1 MSNWKL
7 NEVSFKK
14 ERVELQGSRM
24 LIGNGFMGYRGTLDE
39 FRKSQLVALN
49 MAGLFDRNG
58 DNWRE
63 SVNAP
68 NPLYTCVFVGD
79 TALNAV
85 EICPKEHTQTLD
97 IAHGI
102 HERMSVFEL
111 GGTEYTV
118 KSERFLSMERE
129 NVLAVKFS
137 VSTNRDAEITVKTG
151 IDTDIWDIS
160 EQHLFFENGAKNGD
174 VNTLNFKTGE
184 LGIKL
189 SVFENVCGFEF
200 KGEKDGIDLREKTV
214 SLKAGESFSFTKI
227 CGVYWGEGIA
237 CANENFSAAVAA
249 GFDTLLAEHTEK
261 WNQIWDNSDVKIG
274 GDEEAQFALR
284 YSIYHLCSI
293 VPRNTDRCG
302 IPARGLSGQVYK
314 GASFWDTEMFMLPFF
329 SFTEPR
335 LAENLVSYRINTLAG
350 AERKA
355 AEYGYDGAFFAWES
369 QETGDDACTLF
380 NITDVFTNRTL
391 RTYFRDRQIHVS
403 ADMIYGLWE
412 NCLISGDYS
421 ILKNGGIELI
431 YKCLLFF
438 YSYSHFKPT
447 KNRYELLNVV
457 GPDEYHERVDN
468 NAFTNRMV
476 KYSAETFIKALAKL
490 KEIDECAH
498 NDFVKA
504 NDISWVEDFCNRL
517 YVPTPNGQGV
527 IEQFDGYYKLED
539 TTLSELKKR
548 VIIPNEY
555 LGCGHGLAT
564 TTRILKQADIVMML
578 NVFRAHY
585 SKEIKK
591 ANWDFYE
598 PYTEHGSSLS
608 ACAYAIVAAS
618 IGDADWAYKYF
629 MKTATIDLTGDTKQ
643 YLGSLYIGGTHP
655 AANGGSWETA
665 IFGFGGVSYTDEA
678 LDISPSLPTQ
688 FSSLSFKLFYKGVRL
703 TVEAENG
710 TVKIIP
716 DKDPANIKVTVYGKE
731 YKF

>member
-39 FRKSQLVALN
+39 FRKTQLVALN

-68 NPLYTCVFVGD
+68 NPIYTCVYVGD

-85 EICPKEHTQTLD
+85 SVCPKTHTQTLD

-102 HERMSVFEL
+102 HSRESVFEV

-118 KSERFLSMERE
+118 TSERFLSIKKE
-129 NVLAVKFS
+129 NILAVRFS
-137 VSTNRDAEITVKTG
+137 VCANRDAEITVKTG

-160 EQHLFFENGAKNGD
+160 DKHLFFVDGGIEDDTNI
-174 VNTLNFKTGE
+174 LNFKTGE
-184 LGIKL
+184 LGIRL
-189 SVFENVCGFEF
+189 SVFENVSGFRY
-200 KGEKDGIDLREKTV
+200 KGEADGIALREKTV
-214 SLKAGESFSFTKI
+214 SLKAGEPFTFTKI
-227 CGVYWGEGIA
+227 CGVYWGEGVDNA
-237 CANENFSAAVAA
+237 KENFALAVADGYDA
-249 GFDTLLAEHTEK
+249 LFEQHIKK
-261 WNQIWDNSDVKIG
+261 WDEIWDNSDVKIG
-274 GDEEAQFALR
+274 GDSEAQFALR

-293 VPRNTDRCG
+293 VPRGTDRCG

-314 GASFWDTEMFMLPFF
+314 GAAFWDTEMFMLPFF
-329 SFTEPR
+329 SFTEPS
-335 LAENLVSYRINTLAG
+335 LAENLVRYRINTIGG

-380 NITDVFTNRTL
+380 NITDVFTNRPL

-421 ILKNGGIELI
+421 ILQKGGIELI

-447 KNRYELLNVV
+447 KNRYEILNVV

-468 NAFTNRMV
+468 NAFTNRMI
-476 KYSAETFIKALAKL
+476 KYSAETFIKALRKL
-490 KEIDECAH
+490 KEID
-498 NDFVKA
+498 DVKYNEFIKT
-504 NDISWVEDFCNRL
+504 NDISWVEDFCERL
-517 YVPTPNGQGV
+517 YVPAPNEQGV

-539 TTLSELKKR
+539 TSLEELKKR

-555 LGCGHGLAT
+555 FGCGHGLAT

-678 LDISPSLPTQ
+678 LDISPSLPKQ

-703 TVEAENG
+703 TVDVSGKN
-710 TVKIIP
+710 VKITP
-716 DKDPANIKVTVYGKE
+716 DKDTSDIKVTVYGKE

>member
-1 MSNWKL
+1 MSNWIL
-7 NEVSFKK
+7 NEVSFNK

-39 FRKSQLVALN
+39 FRKPQLVALN
-49 MAGLFDRNG
+49 MAGLFDRNV

-79 TALNAV
+79 TPLNAA
-85 EICPKEHTQTLD
+85 ELCPKEHTQTLD

-102 HERMSVFEL
+102 HKRESVFEL
-111 GGTEYTV
+111 CGTEYTV
-118 KSERFLSMERE
+118 TSERFLSMERE
-129 NVLAVKFS
+129 NILAVKFS
-137 VSTNRDAEITVKTG
+137 VSANRDTEITIKTG

-160 EQHLFFENGAKNGD
+160 GQHLFFESGDKND
-174 VNTLNFKTGE
+174 DTNTLNFKTGE

-189 SVFENVCGFEF
+189 SVFENVCGFEY
-200 KGEKDGIDLREKTV
+200 KGETDGIDFREKTV
-214 SLKAGESFSFTKI
+214 SLKAGEDFTFAKI
-227 CGVYWGEGIA
+227 CGVYWGESVTGA
-237 CANENFSAAVAA
+237 DENFSAAVAA

-380 NITDVFTNRTL
+380 NITDVFTNRPL

-447 KNRYELLNVV
+447 K
-457 GPDEYHERVDN
+457 
-468 NAFTNRMV
+468 
-476 KYSAETFIKALAKL
+476 
-490 KEIDECAH
+490 
-498 NDFVKA
+498 
-504 NDISWVEDFCNRL
+504 
-517 YVPTPNGQGV
+517 
-527 IEQFDGYYKLED
+527 
-539 TTLSELKKR
+539 
-548 VIIPNEY
+548 
-555 LGCGHGLAT
+555 
-564 TTRILKQADIVMML
+564 
-578 NVFRAHY
+578 
-585 SKEIKK
+585 
-591 ANWDFYE
+591 
-598 PYTEHGSSLS
+598 
-608 ACAYAIVAAS
+608 
-618 IGDADWAYKYF
+618 
-629 MKTATIDLTGDTKQ
+629 TAT
-643 YLGSLYIGGTHP
+643 SC
-655 AANGGSWETA
+655 
-665 IFGFGGVSYTDEA
+665 
-678 LDISPSLPTQ
+678 
-688 FSSLSFKLFYKGVRL
+688 
-703 TVEAENG
+703 
-710 TVKIIP
+710 
-716 DKDPANIKVTVYGKE
+716 
-731 YKF
+731 